1 MDTRFWGPSGWRLL
15 HLITFTYD
23 PDKCKKGVKEVFEM
37 LPYVLPCKFCRHS
50 LSEYYEADPLA
61 PALKS
66 KKTLSRW
73 LWRIHNAVNG
83 KLRGQGINTSPDPTF
98 AEVQKVYAERVA
110 AGCTRT
116 DFEGW
121 DFLFSVAENHPLTQ
135 SAKNSL
141 PLEKPEGGEAST
153 PDLRNRWNMMKPE
166 ERMEYYERFW
176 KSLGCALPFA
186 EWRDAW
192 KDCHP
197 RWTAL
202 QTKRTWIKELWK
214 IRCCLE
220 NRLELANREE
230 FGTLCKR
237 LAEHRSGC
245 GRKRRAK
252 TCRRALRTKG
262 AKGPRQTRKMRK
274 H

>member
-23 PDKCKKGVKEVFEM
+23 PAKCKEGVKEMFEM
-37 LPYVLPCKFCRHS
+37 LPYVLPCKFCRQS
-50 LSEYYEADPLA
+50 LSEYYETDPLV

-83 KLRGQGINTSPDPTF
+83 KLRAQGLNTSPDPSF

-110 AGCTRT
+110 AGCIRT

-121 DFLFSVAENHPLTQ
+121 DFLFSVAENHPFTQ

-141 PLEKPEGGEAST
+141 ALPIPEGVEANT
-153 PDLRNRWNMMKPE
+153 PDLRNRWNVMKAD
-166 ERMEYYERFW
+166 ERMEYYGRFW
-176 KSLGCALPFA
+176 KSLGCSLPFP
-186 EWRDAW
+186 EWRGAW
-192 KDCHP
+192 KECEP
-197 RWTAL
+197 RMMSL
-202 QTKRTWIKELWK
+202 QNKRAWMKELWR

-220 NRLELANREE
+220 NRLELVNREE

-252 TCRRALRTKG
+252 TCRRVKKGSASGFTK
-262 AKGPRQTRKMRK
+262 RETRGR
-274 H
+274 